1 MDRNQILSE
10 LKEMLRTIDGH
21 DDKVIDA
28 ATEESSLKNDLGLNS
43 IAMLYVII
51 VIEEKYDISFE
62 NCHMDDFKTMKQ
74 VIDFIEQES

>member
-1 MDRNQILSE
+1 MDRSQIFSE
-10 LKEMLRTIDGH
+10 LKEILRSIDGH

-28 ATEESSLKNDLGLNS
+28 CTEESTLKNDLGLNS
-43 IAMLYVII
+43 IAMLYIII

-62 NCHMDDFKTMKQ
+62 NAHMDDFKTMKQ

>member
-1 MDRNQILSE
+1 MDRSQILSE